1 MSDAK
6 IAIWAV
12 ATSLLVAFFLWYAVE
27 DEEFRKRI
35 ERGDFR

>member
-1 MSDAK
+1 MSDTK
-6 IAIWAV
+6 WAV
-12 ATSLLVAFFLWYAVE
+12 AGFALSHLVALVLWYAVE